1 MNLKLI
7 DTILYLANCVL
18 NDNFCVGYIYISED
32 INYDNIYVS
41 NEFCGQNKEIKS
53 LGKLL
58 DVHPSH
64 VVPLKTNCQRA
75 EIKRDK
81 GIKLRTLVMDKEKRS
96 SATLIIIGSGL
107 KMYFVLVYPA
117 AAEIVDNVQYV
128 HPLIDYFARKYLF
141 TLVSCFTEYDVS
153 CYLFLLQ
160 RELYTRT
167 RK

>member
-1 MNLKLI
+1 M
-7 DTILYLANCVL
+7 
-18 NDNFCVGYIYISED
+18 
-32 INYDNIYVS
+32 S

-81 GIKLRTLVMDKEKRS
+81 GIKLRTLVMDKERRS
-96 SATLIIIGSGL
+96 SATLIIIESGL

-117 AAEIVDNVQYV
+117 AAVN
-128 HPLIDYFARKYLF
+128 
-141 TLVSCFTEYDVS
+141 C
-153 CYLFLLQ
+153 
-160 RELYTRT
+160 
-167 RK
+167 

>member
-96 SATLIIIGSGL
+96 SATLIIIGSGW

-128 HPLIDYFARKYLF
+128 HPLIDYFARKYLY

>member
-1 MNLKLI
+1 M
-7 DTILYLANCVL
+7 YLANCVL

-58 DVHPSH
+58 DVHPPH

-81 GIKLRTLVMDKEKRS
+81 GIKLRTLVMDKERRS
-96 SATLIIIGSGL
+96 SATLIIIESGL
-107 KMYFVLVYPA
+107 K
-117 AAEIVDNVQYV
+117 NVFCIG
-128 HPLIDYFARKYLF
+128 L
-141 TLVSCFTEYDVS
+141 SGCG
-153 CYLFLLQ
+153 
-160 RELYTRT
+160 
-167 RK
+167 

>member
-32 INYDNIYVS
+32 INYGNIYVS

-96 SATLIIIGSGL
+96 SATLIIIGSG
-107 KMYFVLVYPA
+107 
-117 AAEIVDNVQYV
+117 
-128 HPLIDYFARKYLF
+128 
-141 TLVSCFTEYDVS
+141 
-153 CYLFLLQ
+153 
-160 RELYTRT
+160 
-167 RK
+167 

>member
-7 DTILYLANCVL
+7 DTILYLANWVL

-32 INYDNIYVS
+32 INYDNIFVS

-81 GIKLRTLVMDKEKRS
+81 GIKLRTLVMDKESRS
-96 SATLIIIGSGL
+96 SATLIIIGSGW

-117 AAEIVDNVQYV
+117 AAEIVDNVQCV
-128 HPLIDYFARKYLF
+128 HPLYDYFARKYLF
-141 TLVSCFTEYDVS
+141 TLVSCFTEHDVS